1 MANTSLRMVVQ
12 EDCKD
17 ILLWRNDPVTR
28 QMSLSS
34 DVINEEEHFKW
45 FSKMLLDE
53 DHCAIIGENKAKKFG
68 VVFFLEQSG
77 EVLVSIN
84 LAPEFRGK
92 GLSSRLLSKSI
103 QWYLRSRREIKYF
116 TAKIKDGNHGSIRI
130 FTQNGFELVSKVD
143 QLFTYRLTV
152 RTMEN
157 LRNV

>member
-1 MANTSLRMVVQ
+1 MADTSLRIAAP

-17 ILLWRNDPVTR
+17 ILLWRNDIFTR

-45 FSKMLLDE
+45 FSKMLSDE
-53 DHCAIIGENKAKKFG
+53 DHCAIIGEKNAKKFG
-68 VVFFLEQSG
+68 VVFFQEQSG

-84 LAPEFRGK
+84 LAPKFRGK

-103 QWYLRSRREIKYF
+103 HWYLRSRREIKYF
-116 TAKIKDGNHGSIRI
+116 TAKIKDANHGSIRI

-143 QLFTYRLTV
+143 QLNNYRLLV

-157 LRNV
+157 SRNV